1 MPQAL
6 TMDDTPPPARDML
19 WPDLPEDQVA
29 VLRGADQFVVRE
41 GPGHEV
47 IEGFSVAAGDRVIL
61 DRYEIQTHED
71 IWSRLH
77 GSGRDALIRFDDG
90 GSLRLKGLAPAQL
103 EAAHF
108 VCLGGP
114 VQLTAATL
122 ISTAAGVRPVRDVVE
137 GDLLATVDHGMQ
149 PVRQIIRQRRG
160 FEGPD
165 DPARPVVI
173 SFGALG
179 RGRPR
184 RALTVAPYQRLMI
197 EHPRTGGD
205 MLIAACKLVGRAGVQ
220 RVRGCA
226 RADFVNLRFDRHE
239 LILAEG
245 IATESLLIHRR
256 SRLISGRRALPQMQ
270 PARPIYLKDPAFH
283 PDRLDPRFR
292 TLPPPDVA

>member
-1 MPQAL
+1 
-6 TMDDTPPPARDML
+6 MDDQPPPARDML
-19 WPDLPEDQVA
+19 WPDLPDDGA
-29 VLRGADQFVVRE
+29 AALRGADQFVVRE

-47 IEGFSVAAGDRVIL
+47 IAGFSAAAGDRVIF
-61 DRYEIQTHED
+61 DRYELQTHAD
-71 IWSRLH
+71 IWSRMH
-77 GSGRDALIRFDDG
+77 GSGRDTLIRFDDG
-90 GSLRLKGLAPAQL
+90 GSLRLTGLDPGTL
-103 EAAHF
+103 EAEHF

-122 ISTAAGVRPVRDVVE
+122 VSTGAGVRPVRDVVE
-137 GDLLATVDHGMQ
+137 GDLLATVDHGPQ
-149 PVRQIIRQRRG
+149 PVRQIIRQRRS
-160 FEGPD
+160 FQGPD
-165 DPARPVVI
+165 DPSRPVII

-197 EHPRTGGD
+197 EHPQTGSEL
-205 MLIAACKLVGRAGVQ
+205 LIAASKLVGRAGVQ
-220 RVRGCA
+220 RVRGCVQ
-226 RADFVNLRFDRHE
+226 ADFVNLRFDAHE

-245 IATESLLIHRR
+245 MATESLLIHRR
-256 SRLISGRRALPQMQ
+256 RRLISACTKGSQMQ

>member
-1 MPQAL
+1 
-6 TMDDTPPPARDML
+6 MDDQPPPMRDLL
-19 WPDLPEDQVA
+19 WPDLSGDGDA
-29 VLRGADQFVVRE
+29 SARGADQFVVRE

-47 IEGFSVAAGDRVIL
+47 IQRFSADAGDRVIF
-61 DRYEIQTHED
+61 DRYEMQTHAD

-77 GSGRDALIRFDDG
+77 GSGRDTLIRFDDG
-90 GSLRLKGLAPAQL
+90 GSLRLKRVDPDDLAA
-103 EAAHF
+103 EHF

-114 VQLTAATL
+114 AQLTAATL
-122 ISTAAGVRPVRDVVE
+122 IVTEAGVRPVRDVVE
-137 GDLLATVDHGMQ
+137 GDLLATVDHGLQ
-149 PVRQIIRQRRG
+149 PVRQIIRQRRS
-160 FEGPD
+160 FRGPD
-165 DPARPVVI
+165 DPSRPVVI

-197 EHPRTGGD
+197 EHPLTGAE
-205 MLIAACKLVGRAGVQ
+205 MLIAASKLVGRAGVQ
-220 RVRGCA
+220 RVRGCV
-226 RADFVNLRFDRHE
+226 RADFVNLRCEAHE

-245 IATESLLIHRR
+245 MATETLLIHRR
-256 SRLISGRRALPQMQ
+256 SRLISARPKGPQMQ

>member
-1 MPQAL
+1 
-6 TMDDTPPPARDML
+6 MDDLPPPAREML
-19 WPDLPEDQVA
+19 WPDLPDDA
-29 VLRGADQFVVRE
+29 AAATRGADQFVVRE

-47 IEGFSVAAGDRVIL
+47 IAGFSVSAGDRVIF
-61 DRYEIQTHED
+61 DRYEIQTYDD
-71 IWSRLH
+71 IRSRMC
-77 GSGRDALIRFDDG
+77 GSGRDTLIRFDDG
-90 GSLRLKGLAPAQL
+90 GSVRLKRINPDDL

-122 ISTAAGVRPVRDVVE
+122 VSTGAGVRPVRDVVE
-137 GDLLATVDHGMQ
+137 GDLLVTIDHGPQ
-149 PVRQIIRQRRG
+149 AVRQVIRQRRS
-160 FEGPD
+160 FQGPD
-165 DPARPVVI
+165 DPSRPVVI

-197 EHPRTGGD
+197 EHPLTGAE
-205 MLIAACKLVGRAGVQ
+205 MLIAASKLVGRAGVQ

-226 RADFVNLRFDRHE
+226 RADFVNLRFEAHE

-245 IATESLLIHRR
+245 MATETLLIHRR
-256 SRLISGRRALPQMQ
+256 SRLISTRAAGPQMQ

-292 TLPPPDVA
+292 APPPPDVA